1 MSIPKPTPAA
11 TARFDGID
19 LLRGLSILAVLLL
32 HIKIRFLYAGPHG
45 IPLGDVLPR
54 PLRYMLFNNGGN
66 GVKVFFAISGFLIT
80 FTSLRRFG
88 SLAAMQ
94 PRAFYRIR
102 FARIAPLLLALLAVL
117 SLLHLLHLEDF
128 RIRPEVGT
136 LLHALFAALTF
147 HLNWYEAAHGF
158 LPANWDVLWSLSVE
172 EMFYFFF
179 PLLCL
184 TLLRLR
190 RGLWLFIAV
199 MLGFIAV
206 GPFARTVWTHNE
218 IWQNNTYLGGTDAI
232 AMGCLTA
239 LAAHAV
245 LRRNG
250 GLSPRLPALCL
261 ALQALGVAL
270 MLIFAFWPRWHWLR
284 PIGRSGTDDS
294 LLALG
299 ACFFIFGSVVRR
311 PRPMLGPISAPL
323 RWFGRHSYEVYLT
336 HEFVVIAGTDL
347 LLRTHRGA
355 PALWCCAI
363 VALTAPLG
371 WAVAR
376 WFTEPLNRYL
386 RGAAPPLPSGN
397 SPFRKF
403 I

>member
-1 MSIPKPTPAA
+1 MPPPASTPAA
-11 TARFDGID
+11 PARFHGVD
-19 LLRGLSILAVLLL
+19 LLRGLSILAVVLL

-45 IPLGDVLPR
+45 IPLGDTLPR
-54 PLRYMLFNNGGN
+54 PLSHLLFWNGGN

-94 PRAFYRIR
+94 PRTFYRIR

-117 SLLHLLHLEDF
+117 SVLHLGHFEDF
-128 RIRPEVGT
+128 RIRPAVGT
-136 LLHALFAALTF
+136 LPRALFAALTF
-147 HLNWYEAAHGF
+147 HLNWYEAAHGY

-172 EMFYFFF
+172 ELFYLFF

-184 TLLRLR
+184 TLLRSR
-190 RGLWLFIAV
+190 RGTWLLIAS
-199 MLGFIAV
+199 MLAFVAM

-239 LAAHAV
+239 LAADAV
-245 LRRNG
+245 LRRR
-250 GLSPRLPALCL
+250 PRLSAKLHGICF
-261 ALQALGVAL
+261 ALQALGALL
-270 MLIFAFWPRWHWLR
+270 MLLFAFWPRWHWLR

-294 LLALG
+294 LLAMD
-299 ACFFIFGSVVRR
+299 ACFFLLGSVLRR
-311 PRPMLGPISAPL
+311 RSRPLLRPLSAPL
-323 RWFGRHSYEVYLT
+323 RWFGRHSYEIYLT
-336 HEFVVIAGTDL
+336 HEFIVIVGTDL
-347 LLRTHRGA
+347 LLRTHWGT
-355 PALWCCAI
+355 PALWCCAM

-376 WFTEPLNRYL
+376 WFTEPMNRYL
-386 RGAAPPLPSGN
+386 RGAAAPLPQV
-397 SPFRKF
+397 
-403 I
+403 